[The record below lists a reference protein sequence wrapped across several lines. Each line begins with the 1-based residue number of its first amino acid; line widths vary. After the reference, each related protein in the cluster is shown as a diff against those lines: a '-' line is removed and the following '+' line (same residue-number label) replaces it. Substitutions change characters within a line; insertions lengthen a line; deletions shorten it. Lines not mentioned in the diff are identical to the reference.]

1 MCRQA
6 LRILID
12 FIAMNRDPIFLLSE
26 TGILQRVMRAEYDS
40 ELLLQDLVD
49 SYPEL
54 LAGEQISPTV
64 PVRWLV
70 IDKEVGIPDAAEAS
84 DRWALDILLVDNLS
98 RPTLVE
104 IKRSTDRRIRRE
116 VVGQMLDYAANA
128 QLYWPVDR
136 IRSLA
141 TQRYGGPDNLDAEVS
156 RLLDNGAGLA
166 SEDIDMF
173 WTTVSVNLR
182 QGRVR
187 LLFVADELP
196 RELKRTIEFLNGQM
210 PDVDVLGV
218 EIPQYL
224 GDSFKALV
232 PRLVGQTEL
241 TRQSKIPPTSQ
252 GKTNREKFLSSFG
265 PDLLDFYRDLVAK
278 AEATEG
284 VSVDWGQKNAIIKI
298 LPKSSA
304 KSISVLYLNP
314 PGSNGQEEP
323 ALEFYLEYI
332 ASFGISEQLR
342 EALGRVQGIRQ
353 KGNYTLQM
361 TVSLDGLQNA
371 ENATKVFWDWAS
383 DVLAPL

>member
-1 MCRQA
+1 MT
-6 LRILID
+6 
-12 FIAMNRDPIFLLSE
+12 MNRDPIFLLSE
-26 TGILQRVMRAEYDS
+26 TGSLQRVMRADYDS

-54 LAGEQISPTV
+54 LAGEQISPTA
-64 PVRWLV
+64 PLHWLV
-70 IDKEVGIPDAAEAS
+70 IDKEVGIPDAVDAS
-84 DRWALDILLVDNLS
+84 DRWALDILLVDNHS

-141 TQRYGGPDNLDAEVS
+141 TQRYGGADNLDAEVA
-156 RLLDNGAGLA
+156 RLLGNEAELA
-166 SEDIDMF
+166 SEEIDKF
-173 WTTVSVNLR
+173 WTAVSENLR

-196 RELKRTIEFLNGQM
+196 GELKRTIEFLNGQM

-241 TRQSKIPPTSQ
+241 IRQSKIPPASQ
-252 GKTNREKFLSSFG
+252 GKTTREKFFSAFG
-265 PDLLDFYRDLVAK
+265 PDLLDFYSNFVAK
-278 AEATEG
+278 AEATKG
-284 VSVDWGQKNAIIKI
+284 ISVDWGRKNAIIKI
-298 LPKSSA
+298 LPISSP
-304 KSISVLYLNP
+304 KSISVLYLNS

-332 ASFGISEQLR
+332 ASFGISEKLR

-353 KGNYTLQM
+353 NGDYTLKM
-361 TVSLDGLQNA
+361 MVSLGSLQNA
-371 ENATKVFWDWAS
+371 ENAAKVFWDWTS
-383 DVLAPL
+383 DVLTPL